1 MAANKKYSSLLA
13 ILWLTMILMVVA
25 VVYYLLHKQL
35 MDWTTEFWALVI
47 SIFSAAFSAINV
59 LAFYKLTIAIEEQND
74 ERQKEALRY
83 DALKYQLER
92 QQEIFNKVEAL
103 AERLMSTALIDELN
117 EDKALDECNK
127 TLRQLDNQLL
137 ILSTLHDCTQLF
149 PTVDQTC
156 LDDLLEIRKAW
167 ENKKNERVEKLFD
180 PDEKDFQK
188 NRIRNFRL
196 FWSRNYYKCYAFFTL
211 ILAQMRY
218 DMQST
223 LSQSIGQEPP
233 QCPDFLTEKST
244 VIAFKQVPDELKNM
258 LKGKGPY
265 SLNEL
270 DTDMVFNYDYS
281 KIESKKK
288 TTKLRKKKS
297 DK

>member
-1 MAANKKYSSLLA
+1 MAANKKYSPLLV
-13 ILWLTMILMVVA
+13 ILWLMTILMVVA

-103 AERLMSTALIDELN
+103 AERIMSTALIDDFN
-117 EDKALDECNK
+117 EDNTIDECNK
-127 TLRQLDNQLL
+127 TIRRLDNQLL

-167 ENKKNERVEKLFD
+167 ENKKNERVEKLYD
-180 PDEKDFQK
+180 PEEKDSQK
-188 NRIRNFRL
+188 DRIQNLRL

-233 QCPDFLTEKST
+233 QCPDFLKEKSII
-244 VIAFKQVPDELKNM
+244 IALKQVPDELKNM
-258 LKGKGPY
+258 LNGKGPY
-265 SLNEL
+265 SFNEL
-270 DTDMVFNYDYS
+270 DTDIVCSYDYS
-281 KIESKKK
+281 EIEPQKQA
-288 TTKLRKKKS
+288 TKPRKKKS